1 MLFLV
6 DRFLAN
12 MWQPP
17 FLSVLSSSDKD
28 ALQSIF
34 RSLQSE
40 LERMGKEIEDLK
52 SMVKERNR

>member
-6 DRFLAN
+6 GRFSVN

-17 FLSVLSSSDKD
+17 FLSVLSGTDKD

>member
-6 DRFLAN
+6 DRFSVN

-17 FLSVLSSSDKD
+17 FLSVLSGTDKD

-34 RSLQSE
+34 RSLQNE
-40 LERMGKEIEDLK
+40 LDKMAREMEDLK
-52 SMVKERNR
+52 SRMKEQNR